1 MGLRICE
8 ISPVSKRVAIKKS
21 APARSTLKTLAA
33 ELGFSTCTINK
44 ALTGKPRISEE
55 TRQKIIAAAERQGY
69 RPNRLARS
77 LSRPVLR
84 IGLVCPSAWPDHYR
98 RLMDGARSRVAELSD
113 YRLSEEYVEVPDMT
127 DGRMLLQT
135 VQALVAKGVSGLVL
149 ALGDFPIAHRRM
161 IWETLSA
168 ARLPFTL
175 LGRVG
180 EEDSPELTMVEHDSR
195 ACGSLA
201 AELLGLMLKP
211 RASMAVFVGRKDI
224 HDHRM
229 KIEAMSAEAI
239 RRGFALPLVIE
250 TFDDPGVARAA
261 AVRLL
266 KSHSDVGGI
275 YVATENIQSILAS
288 VQVQGLAGQ
297 LKIVATGVSEVVV
310 QGLEAGIIHAS
321 LYQNELMQG
330 RRAVDALFTYL
341 ETGRRPAPEILVP
354 PAVVLRAN
362 AASFA

>member
-1 MGLRICE
+1 M
-8 ISPVSKRVAIKKS
+8 SKRVSITKD

-55 TRQKIIAAAERQGY
+55 TRRKIIAAAERQGY

-84 IGLVCPSAWPDHYR
+84 FGLVCPSAWPDHYR
-98 RLMDGARSRVAELSD
+98 RLMDGARSRMTELSD
-113 YRLSEEYVEVPDMT
+113 YRLAEAFVEVPDMT
-127 DGRMLLQT
+127 DGRRLLQT
-135 VQALVAKGVSGLVL
+135 VQALCAKGVAGLVL

-161 IWETLSA
+161 IWETLRA

-180 EEDSPELTMVEHDSR
+180 EEDSPELTVVEHDSL

-224 HDHRM
+224 HDHRL
-229 KIEAMSAEAI
+229 KIEAMTVEVT
-239 RRGFALPLVIE
+239 RRGFAPPLVVE
-250 TFDDPGVARAA
+250 TFDDPGVAGPAA
-261 AVRLL
+261 GRLL
-266 KSHSDVGGI
+266 KAHPEVGGI

-288 VQVQGLAGQ
+288 GQALGLAGQ
-297 LKIVATGVSEVVV
+297 LKIVATGISAAVV
-310 QGLEAGIIHAS
+310 QGLEAGTVHAS
-321 LYQNELMQG
+321 LYQNERLQG

-341 ETGRRPAPEILVP
+341 ETGRRPTPEILVP

-362 AASFA
+362 VASFS